1 MSFDANILSSQ
12 PVIKAAAS
20 MQNDGGAGNL
30 GYMGRGRRRKKGQA
44 EGTNLFAE
52 NTLDTFGS
60 SNMFEKEIDV
70 DVKFSLIEFFKELL
84 DAFLNAFFNRK

>member
-12 PVIKAAAS
+12 PVIKAAAN

-30 GYMGRGRRRKKGQA
+30 GYMGRGRRRKNGVK
-44 EGTNLFAE
+44 EEKNLFAE
-52 NTLDTFGS
+52 DVLDTFGT

-70 DVKFSLIEFFKELL
+70 DVKFSIIEFLKELF
-84 DAFLNAFFNRK
+84 DAFISAFFNRK